1 MYELNVASRNLL
13 NTVRHYITYR
23 DSPYHN
29 TSHVGWLTKALMD
42 GWVRKSPKSCWR
54 NIWLVPHRNQ
64 FKNLSLNW
72 TEIWYSIVLFFSGD
86 LYEIGKE
93 KDPVLADMYLEVV
106 YMQRKL
112 EYLLASTVAG
122 LQSPGVE
129 ANNHSI

>member
-1 MYELNVASRNLL
+1 
-13 NTVRHYITYR
+13 
-23 DSPYHN
+23 
-29 TSHVGWLTKALMD
+29 MD
-42 GWVRKSPKSCWR
+42 GSDKVQNHVDVIYGW
-54 NIWLVPHRNQ
+54 
-64 FKNLSLNW
+64 SLI
-72 TEIWYSIVLFFSGD
+72 EINSRTYHWIEPEYDILLFFFFSGD

-122 LQSPGVE
+122 LQSPRVE

>member
-1 MYELNVASRNLL
+1 MAGPSSKSIQELITELNRNMIF
-13 NTVRHYITYR
+13 Y
-23 DSPYHN
+23 
-29 TSHVGWLTKALMD
+29 
-42 GWVRKSPKSCWR
+42 C
-54 NIWLVPHRNQ
+54 
-64 FKNLSLNW
+64 
-72 TEIWYSIVLFFSGD
+72 FFSGD